1 MPNTSKPS
9 KKAAIIAAKLAN
21 PDASMRNIAQQVGID
36 VTGVFRTLHEAREKG
51 LLMTDKQTQDF
62 FTKGVLED
70 YARYHMRALAV
81 HADDFED
88 AEGRT
93 AEAKGTA
100 AELEAREYRRK
111 MAKELSSMAARGL
124 SARVKV
130 LGEVGAENENASA
143 TFNGPVQIV
152 FNRSDKKPMAPIAR
166 ESAQGSTQ
174 PA

>member
-21 PDASMRNIAQQVGID
+21 PDATVRTIADQ
-36 VTGVFRTLHEAREKG
+36 TGTSHPAVVRTLHEAREKG

-70 YARYHMRALAV
+70 FARYHMRALAV
-81 HADDFED
+81 HADDFD
-88 AEGRT
+88 HAQGVAEQS
-93 AEAKGTA
+93 KGTA
-100 AELEAREYRRK
+100 AELEARKYRRD

-130 LGEVGAENENASA
+130 LGEVGAENESASA

-152 FNRSDKKPMAPIAR
+152 FNRSDKKPMAPISR
-166 ESAQGSTQ
+166 ESGQGSTQ